1 MQPGVH
7 LSSPKSSVVAPEELA
22 IILFPPFPLSVL
34 RALFFVDL
42 ARLFSFFDRLAKM
55 SLVIKEDVKS
65 PRARWNPLRSF
76 PLDVMTDYWH
86 CVFLLPGRHGQFQ
99 LPLTSMWKL
108 VLVTVDFCKS
118 SAFAIFS
125 CPNLLPSCCRRRA
138 SDAWKRDPAK
148 MRHPKLC
155 RWFCCCRRLGRQRR
169 LGNHR
174 WWKLSG

>member
-34 RALFFVDL
+34 WALFFVDL
-42 ARLFSFFDRLAKM
+42 TRLFSFFDRLAKM
-55 SLVIKEDVKS
+55 SLAIKEDVKS
-65 PRARWNPLRSF
+65 PRARWNPLHPF

-86 CVFLLPGRHGQFQ
+86 CVFLWPGRHGQFQ

-125 CPNLLPSCCRRRA
+125 GANLLPSCCRRRA
-138 SDAWKRDPAK
+138 SDAWKRDLAE
-148 MRHPKLC
+148 MRHPELC
-155 RWFCCCRRLGRQRR
+155 RWFCFCRRLGRQRR
-169 LGNHR
+169 LGNGGR
-174 WWKLSG
+174 WILPG